1 MSRRICA
8 APCLIVL
15 ASVLAVVAVPEPAGA
30 EIGIGYTE
38 VLQGET
44 KVWDLYTVADRL
56 NIAGTLDGD
65 VFALAE
71 SGEVTGTV
79 TQDLNVFTQR
89 ITIAGDVGDDIRAFG
104 QDLTIC
110 GNVGDNVLA
119 FAANANLCEGAVVEG
134 DYLVYAGVATI
145 DGDVKG
151 DAWVG
156 GGVVKLN
163 GTVGGN
169 AQLSTDGGITF
180 GEGARIEG
188 DLHYTAPAEID
199 IPTGVVQGAVT
210 FDQKVSKEEI
220 KSDLFAMSGIFKAV
234 FHIFKFIAAI
244 IAGSIIVALT
254 KKHAIKTAETI
265 RRKPLKSLGIG
276 FIAFICIPVV
286 IVITLVLVLTIPL
299 SFMLLLAYLIAIY
312 IAKFYVAIWLGN
324 LMLGRGGKTVGSPI
338 GPMLL
343 GLLVIYIVTAIP
355 IVGTLVGIVI
365 IFLGLGALLQRRE
378 TRLNGAFEEQQPAE
392 PGALPNS
399 FPGSTTGA

>member
-1 MSRRICA
+1 MCVAR
-8 APCLIVL
+8 CLIVL
-15 ASVLAVVAVPEPAGA
+15 IAVLAAMVVPGQASA
-30 EIGIGYTE
+30 EIAVGYNE
-38 VLQGET
+38 VPYGES
-44 KVWDLYTVADRL
+44 KSWDMYTAGERVH
-56 NIAGTLDGD
+56 IAGTLDGD
-65 VFALAE
+65 VFAL
-71 SGEVTGTV
+71 GEYGDITGTV
-79 TQDLNVFTQR
+79 TQDLNMLAQR
-89 ITIAGDVGDDIRAFG
+89 LTITGDVGDDIRAFC
-104 QDLTIC
+104 QDLTI
-110 GNVGDNVLA
+110 GGRVGDNVLA
-119 FAANANLCEGAVVEG
+119 FAAEANLREGAVVEG

-180 GEGARIEG
+180 GEDARIEG
-188 DLHYTAPAEID
+188 DLHYTAPAKID
-199 IPTGVVQGAVT
+199 IPPGVVQGAVT
-210 FDQKVSKEEI
+210 FDQKVSDEEI
-220 KSDLFAMSGIFKAV
+220 KTDLFAKSALFKAV

-244 IAGSIIVALT
+244 IAGCIIVALT
-254 KKHAIKTAETI
+254 KDHARKTAEKI
-265 RRKPLKSLGIG
+265 RTRPLKSLGIG

-299 SFMLLLAYLIAIY
+299 SLILLLAYLIAIY

-324 LMLGRGGKTVGSPI
+324 LMLGRGGESVRSPI

-355 IVGTLVGIVI
+355 IVGTLMGILI
-365 IFLGLGALLQRRE
+365 IFLGLGALLQRKE
-378 TRLNGAFEEQQPAE
+378 TRLNGAFEQKPAE
-392 PGALPNS
+392 AEGLPNT